1 VANNK
6 SAKKRIQIAERNR
19 LINKSYKSTVRTLTK
34 KTLENCEKYKKNPN
48 EDNKNLV
55 KTSLNKAFSLI
66 DKAIKKNVLHKNN
79 GANKK
84 SKINNFVKT
93 GFSLTVLFVF
103 ITILVSI
110 FTLNYYDK
118 TLVEVDFL
126 HGFAESFLTLSDF
139 VILFGFIKLLNSLE
153 VNNS

>member
-1 VANNK
+1 MANNK

-19 LINKSYKSTVRTLTK
+19 LINMSYKSTVRTLTK

-48 EDNKNLV
+48 EDNKKSV

-66 DKAIKKNVLHKNN
+66 DKAVKKNVIHKNN

-93 GFSLTVLFVF
+93 ALT
-103 ITILVSI
+103 T
-110 FTLNYYDK
+110 K
-118 TLVEVDFL
+118 
-126 HGFAESFLTLSDF
+126 
-139 VILFGFIKLLNSLE
+139 
-153 VNNS
+153 